1 MKLIKKINC
10 YFITISILILIV
22 TSVVTYFLLQALI
35 LEEVNETLQS
45 EKNAIVKKLKT
56 GYMPDSVFYSYSD
69 NLELKLLD
77 YPSTVKEQLIDTLIF
92 VEAEG
97 ERVTFRQLYSIVN
110 INGESYL
117 IVLRRSLVE
126 RDELVTGL
134 AVMILLVFISIIG
147 LLILINYW
155 GERRLWKPFYNT
167 INKLSG
173 FSIKQKKPLDL
184 PPVDIDEF
192 NELNKTLNYLT
203 EKLKRD
209 YHQLKE
215 FSENA
220 SHEMQTPLAVIR
232 SKLDV
237 LIQDN
242 TLNEYQHKSISS
254 LYNAVSRLS
263 RLNQS
268 LNLLT
273 KIENEE
279 FDNKIDISLTELT
292 NRQLENLKELIEI
305 NNLTVGKKFTA
316 QPLLKLNQF
325 IAESLF
331 GNLIIN
337 AIKHNVDGG
346 KISIE
351 IDKNKFSITNTG
363 KQLNVNPE
371 ELFRRFKKGDSS
383 SGSPGLGLSI
393 VQKICEQNKI
403 EIKYT
408 IIQNLHT
415 VTLTF

>member
-1 MKLIKKINC
+1 MKLIKKINR
-10 YFITISILILIV
+10 YFLTISVLIFIIISII
-22 TSVVTYFLLQALI
+22 TFFILQALI
-35 LEEVNETLQS
+35 SEEVDETLIS
-45 EKNAIVKKLKT
+45 ERNNIVKKLQVE
-56 GYMPDSVFYSYSD
+56 GILDSVYYSYS
-69 NLELKLLD
+69 EHIEIKLLD
-77 YPSTVKEQLIDTLIF
+77 HPSAAKEQLIDTLIF
-92 VEAEG
+92 VGAEG
-97 ERVTFRQLYSIVN
+97 ESVPFRQLNSTVN
-110 INGESYL
+110 INGKTYS
-117 IVLRRSLVE
+117 IVLRHSLIE
-126 RDELVTGL
+126 KDEITGL
-134 AVMILLVFISIIG
+134 GIMIVLVFIAIIG
-147 LLILINYW
+147 LIGLINYL

-173 FSIKQKKPLDL
+173 FSIKQKEPLDL

-242 TLNEYQHKSISS
+242 TLSEYQHKSISS

-273 KIENEE
+273 KIENKE
-279 FDNKIDISLTELT
+279 FDNKTDIFLTELT
-292 NRQLENLKELIEI
+292 NRQLDNLKELIEI
-305 NNLTVGKKFTA
+305 NNLTVEKKFTA
-316 QPLLKLNQF
+316 QPFLKLNRF

-337 AIKHNVDGG
+337 AIKHNIDGG

-351 IDKNKFSITNTG
+351 INKNKFSVTNTG

-393 VQKICEQNKI
+393 VQKICEQNNI
-403 EIKYT
+403 DIKYT
-408 IIQNLHT
+408 IIQNLHA